1 MEGERAF
8 VQELATLRRRRSLL
22 EDNDRIPYKYSL
34 GGGYKTS
41 SSWEPLGPT
50 GCYDTFGPE
59 LSFGQTLQRKV
70 RGPIAIA
77 KFTHSGSQI
86 IDWTPAGSV
95 AESRN
100 IYPEFCAFVHEAIAE
115 LTTMGHVVDL
125 AGIFYH
131 VGENDMSFGPYRRE
145 APARIQ
151 SIISQSREDLGFPG
165 LRWYV
170 SQQPPTDHERVNDI
184 DVTGELAR
192 VAAEDDNFIHIKAF
206 DLPEQVKKLVLD
218 TEGVVQLGE
227 LLATTYLEYQ

>member
-1 MEGERAF
+1 M
-8 VQELATLRRRRSLL
+8 
-22 EDNDRIPYKYSL
+22 
-34 GGGYKTS
+34 
-41 SSWEPLGPT
+41 
-50 GCYDTFGPE
+50 
-59 LSFGQTLQRKV
+59 

-86 IDWTPAGSV
+86 IDWTPAGSA

-100 IYPEFCAFVHEAIAE
+100 VYPEFCAFVHQAIAE
-115 LTTMGHVVDL
+115 LTKMGHVVDL

-151 SIISQSREDLGFPG
+151 SLIEQSREDLGYPT

-170 SQQPPTDHERVNDI
+170 SQQPPTDDESVNDI
-184 DVTGELAR
+184 NVTADLAR
-192 VAAEDDNFIHIKAF
+192 IAADDENFIHIKAF
-206 DLPEQVKKLVLD
+206 DLPEQMKKLVLD

-227 LLATTYLEYQ
+227 LLATSYLKYR